1 MIRPKT
7 PLELSHERLVALL
20 KRLTHPEDL
29 GWAVTEEVIKLA
41 SAAAKDGARV
51 QAEHEA
57 QLP

>member
-7 PLELSHERLVALL
+7 PLERSHADMVHLL
-20 KRLTHPEDL
+20 QRLTHPEDL
-29 GWAVTEEVIKLA
+29 GWAVSEEVIKLA
-41 SAAAKDGARV
+41 SAAAKKGASV